1 MNTPLLL
8 DTCACLWIVADELSD
23 SAVAALGSAFDAGIS
38 IFVSP
43 ITAWEVGTLARK
55 GRFKSHLR
63 PQRWFEKLMS
73 APGTALAEM
82 TPELLLE
89 SSFLPGNLHKDP
101 ADRILAATARQY
113 GYTLMTRDRALLDY
127 ARQGH
132 LSVLEC

>member
-1 MNTPLLL
+1 
-8 DTCACLWIVADELSD
+8 
-23 SAVAALGSAFDAGIS
+23 
-38 IFVSP
+38 
-43 ITAWEVGTLARK
+43 
-55 GRFKSHLR
+55 
-63 PQRWFEKLMS
+63 MS